1 MVSLANVWSGLE
13 GGQEGPLGSCSKFF
27 HFGLLPKQQKA
38 VQRLEMRQG
47 CIQSVVALPHGLLYC
62 FTEMYPPE
70 CGGVGSQWEED
81 IHYTR
86 GMQSLRLGAFIL
98 PTTRNT
104 TILLLKP
111 CNAGLKR
118 KPQSCSCVHL
128 GAISPVCTW
137 AAGRQLLARK
147 EPSELLEGLPSSGQI
162 QTCLDASCTT
172 TDGGML
178 RGFGGPRFV
187 QACLSDPC
195 LRVGKGSGLH
205 SGESQT

>member
-1 MVSLANVWSGLE
+1 MVSLAKVWSGLE
-13 GGQEGPLGSCSKFF
+13 GGQEGLLGSCSKYF

-47 CIQSVVALPHGLLYC
+47 YIQSVVALPHGLLYR
-62 FTEMYPPE
+62 FTEMHPPE

-81 IHYTR
+81 IHYTG
-86 GMQSLRLGAFIL
+86 GMQNLRLGAFIL
-98 PTTRNT
+98 PTTRNNKNT

-118 KPQSCSCVHL
+118 NPQSCSCVHL
-128 GAISPVCTW
+128 GAISLVCICT
-137 AAGRQLLARK
+137 AGRQLLARK

-178 RGFGGPRFV
+178 RGFGDPGFV
-187 QACLSDPC
+187 Q
-195 LRVGKGSGLH
+195 GLP
-205 SGESQT
+205 Q

>member
-1 MVSLANVWSGLE
+1 MFSELGREPHSSLVSLAKVWSGLE

-47 CIQSVVALPHGLLYC
+47 YIQSVVALPHGLLYH
-62 FTEMYPPE
+62 FTEMHPPE

-81 IHYTR
+81 IHYTG
-86 GMQSLRLGAFIL
+86 GMQNLRLGAFIL
-98 PTTRNT
+98 PTTRNNKNT

-137 AAGRQLLARK
+137 AAGRELLARK
-147 EPSELLEGLPSSGQI
+147 EPSELLEFLWADTDLSGCKLHNHRWGHATGLWRSQI
-162 QTCLDASCTT
+162 CPGPASVIPAL
-172 TDGGML
+172 G
-178 RGFGGPRFV
+178 
-187 QACLSDPC
+187 
-195 LRVGKGSGLH
+195 
-205 SGESQT
+205 